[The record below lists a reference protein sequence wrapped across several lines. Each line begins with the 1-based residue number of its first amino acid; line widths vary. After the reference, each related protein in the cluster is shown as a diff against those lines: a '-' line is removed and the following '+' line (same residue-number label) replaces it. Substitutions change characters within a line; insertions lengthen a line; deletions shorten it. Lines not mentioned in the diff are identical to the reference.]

1 MNMNLIMLIFG
12 SIICVL
18 GCISRDSTL
27 LIMSSVWVVGSIIVG
42 EINNLKKRLSN
53 N

>member
-1 MNMNLIMLIFG
+1 MSTNLIMLIFG

-18 GCISRDSTL
+18 GCISMDSTL

-42 EINNLKKRLSN
+42 EVLSLRKD
-53 N
+53 

>member
-1 MNMNLIMLIFG
+1 MSMNLIMLIFG

-42 EINNLKKRLSN
+42 EVLSLRKD
-53 N
+53 